1 MKLKTILRMHTFHM
15 HPRLGNISKDRSALV
30 FGFTATLSHVG
41 SDHALRLVAAGEVSR
56 SRRHC
61 LVAR

>member
-30 FGFTATLSHVG
+30 FGLLRPCLTLAVTMPCVWWQRG
-41 SDHALRLVAAGEVSR
+41 R
-56 SRRHC
+56 
-61 LVAR
+61 